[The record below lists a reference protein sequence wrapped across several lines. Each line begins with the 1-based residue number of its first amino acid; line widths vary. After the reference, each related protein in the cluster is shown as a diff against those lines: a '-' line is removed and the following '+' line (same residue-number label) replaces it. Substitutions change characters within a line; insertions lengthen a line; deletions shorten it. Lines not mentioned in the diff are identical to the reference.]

1 MAAICEGAPVPTI
14 KAAVCRQFGQ
24 PLTIE
29 EVVLDDPGPD
39 EVLVDIKACAI
50 CHSDISYAEGAWGGD
65 LPAVYGHEAAGV
77 VSAVGSG
84 VEDLAPG
91 DHVVVTLIRFC
102 GHCRYCGRGQAI
114 TCEEVFPRDAHGPIT
129 DAEGVAVFQALRT
142 GAFAEKAVVHRSQVV
157 GVPRDLAFPVASLL
171 ACGVITGFGAV
182 TNTARVAEGD
192 TVAVIGCGG
201 VGLNSIQ
208 GARIAGAGP
217 IVALDID
224 DGKLE
229 AARRFGATDAF
240 NPARQ
245 DVAAEIM
252 KLTAGR
258 GVDHVFVTVGA
269 KAAFDGAFSWIGRFG
284 QLVVVGMPPS
294 GVMAEYDPGTVAAWN
309 QRILGSKMGE
319 ATIASDIPMLVD
331 LYRSGKLLLDELV
344 TATYPLEE
352 INEAI
357 AAVNEGKAL
366 RNVIVFD

>member
-1 MAAICEGAPVPTI
+1 MTTI

-24 PLTIE
+24 PLVVE
-29 EVVLDDPGPD
+29 ELVLDEPAPH
-39 EVLVDIKACAI
+39 EVMVDIKACAI
-50 CHSDISYAEGAWGGD
+50 CHSDISFAEGAWGGN
-65 LPAVYGHEAAGV
+65 LPAVYGHEAAGI
-77 VSAVGSG
+77 VSAVGSD
-84 VEDLAPG
+84 VEGFAPG

-102 GHCRYCGRGQAI
+102 GDCYYCRRGHAI
-114 TCEEVFPRDAHGPIT
+114 TCHEVFPRDQEGPLKEH
-129 DAEGVAVFQALRT
+129 DGGAVFQALRT
-142 GAFAEKAVVHRSQVV
+142 GAFAEKALVHASQVV
-157 GVPRDLAFPVASLL
+157 KVPHDLPFPIASLL

-192 TVAVIGCGG
+192 SVAVIGCGG

-208 GARIAGAGP
+208 GARFAGAEL

-229 AARRFGATDAF
+229 AARRFGATHAL
-240 NPARQ
+240 NPASQ
-245 DVAAEIM
+245 DAAAEIM
-252 KLTAGR
+252 KLTEGR
-258 GVDHVFVTVGA
+258 GIDHAFVTVGA

-294 GVMAEYDPGTVAAWN
+294 GVLAAYDPGTMAAWN

-319 ATIASDIPMLVD
+319 ATIAVDIPMLVD
-331 LYRSGKLLLDELV
+331 LYRSGRLMLDELV
-344 TATYPLEE
+344 TRTYRLDE

-357 AAVNEGKAL
+357 ADVNAGKAL

>member
-1 MAAICEGAPVPTI
+1 MPAI
-14 KAAVCRQFGQ
+14 KAAICRQFGQ
-24 PLTIE
+24 PLVVDE
-29 EVVLDDPGPD
+29 LVLDAPAPH
-39 EVLVDIKACAI
+39 EVMVDIKACAI

-65 LPAVYGHEAAGV
+65 LPAVYGHEAAGI
-77 VSAVGSG
+77 VSAVGAD
-84 VEDLAPG
+84 VEGFALG

-102 GHCRYCGRGQAI
+102 GDCHYCRRGQKI
-114 TCEEVFPRDAHGPIT
+114 TCHEVFPRDVEGPLKGQDGSAI
-129 DAEGVAVFQALRT
+129 FQAMRT
-142 GAFAEKAVVHRSQVV
+142 GAFAEKALVDASQVV
-157 GVPRDLAFPVASLL
+157 KVPHDLPFPVASLL

-208 GARIAGAGP
+208 GAAHAGAGV

-229 AARRFGATDAF
+229 AARRFGATHALNPKSQDA
-240 NPARQ
+240 
-245 DVAAEIM
+245 AAEIM
-252 KLTAGR
+252 NLTDGR
-258 GVDHVFVTVGA
+258 GIDHVFVTVGA
-269 KAAFDGAFSWIGRFG
+269 KAAFDGAFSWMGRFG

-294 GVMAEYDPGTVAAWN
+294 GVMAEYDPGTMAAWN

-319 ATIASDIPMLVD
+319 ATIATDIPMLVE
-331 LYRSGKLLLDELV
+331 LYREGRLKLDELV
-344 TATYPLEE
+344 TRTYRLDE

-357 AAVNEGKAL
+357 ADVKAGRAL